1 MCGICY
7 PTTKRSNIYETR
19 KKIIVPYMTLNQS
32 VFQIMIPLNMLQ
44 KIENICIWMFSSHN
58 TFKTYHW
65 DQKIED
71 MVCGTSNYFPL
82 YQGIHSPQ
90 GIVDPHFHETCYF
103 RTFELPQNCSRVTLY
118 LRFLQDIK
126 HLITNLLPLKF
137 HEKQWVPFFNNQ
149 DIQFII
155 LY

>member
-1 MCGICY
+1 
-7 PTTKRSNIYETR
+7 
-19 KKIIVPYMTLNQS
+19 
-32 VFQIMIPLNMLQ
+32 
-44 KIENICIWMFSSHN
+44 MFSSHN

-90 GIVDPHFHETCYF
+90 GIVDLYFHETCYF

-137 HEKQWVPFFNNQ
+137 HEKQWVPLFLQSTTSNSSFCIRKLNKCVNRICWFLLSSTKMSKV
-149 DIQFII
+149 DW
-155 LY
+155 LYRWIMCMS

>member
-1 MCGICY
+1 
-7 PTTKRSNIYETR
+7 
-19 KKIIVPYMTLNQS
+19 
-32 VFQIMIPLNMLQ
+32 
-44 KIENICIWMFSSHN
+44 MFPFYN

-71 MVCGTSNYFPL
+71 MVCRTSNYFPL

-126 HLITNLLPLKF
+126 HLITNVLPLKF
-137 HEKQWVPFFNNQ
+137 HEETMSPNFSTIKISNSSFC
-149 DIQFII
+149 IRK
-155 LY
+155 LYKCVNEIRWFLLSFTTMSESDLCNIVE

>member
-1 MCGICY
+1 
-7 PTTKRSNIYETR
+7 
-19 KKIIVPYMTLNQS
+19 
-32 VFQIMIPLNMLQ
+32 
-44 KIENICIWMFSSHN
+44 MFPFYN

-71 MVCGTSNYFPL
+71 MMCRTSNYFPL

-126 HLITNLLPLKF
+126 HLITNVLPLKF
-137 HEKQWVPFFNNQ
+137 HEKQWVPIFLQSRYPIHHFVLGSCTNVWMEAVGFFWVSRLWVNL
-149 DIQFII
+149 I
-155 LY
+155 YVTS